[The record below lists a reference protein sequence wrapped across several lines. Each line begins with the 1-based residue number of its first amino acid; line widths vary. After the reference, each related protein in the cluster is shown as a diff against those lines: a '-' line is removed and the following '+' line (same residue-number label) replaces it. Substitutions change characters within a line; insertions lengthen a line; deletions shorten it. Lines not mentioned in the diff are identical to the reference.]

1 MSARGVYV
9 SVKDK
14 LRKILLIGALAAG
27 SLIGMPMP
35 PEEIEELLCQMNQ
48 VRTEIVIKGKDDQ
61 PMS

>member
-1 MSARGVYV
+1 M

-35 PEEIEELLCQMNQ
+35 PDEIEELLNQMNQ
-48 VRTEIVIKGKDDQ
+48 PKTELAITEENDE
-61 PMS
+61 PMP

>member
-1 MSARGVYV
+1 M
-9 SVKDK
+9 KDK

-35 PEEIEELLCQMNQ
+35 PEEIEELLGQMNQ
-48 VRTEIVIKGKDDQ
+48 PKTELVITEEKDE